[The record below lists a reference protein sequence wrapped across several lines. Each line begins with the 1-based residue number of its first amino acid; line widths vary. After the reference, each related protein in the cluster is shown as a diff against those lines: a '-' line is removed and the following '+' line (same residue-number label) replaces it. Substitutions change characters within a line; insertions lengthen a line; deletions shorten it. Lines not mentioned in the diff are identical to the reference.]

1 MAKKII
7 LKGSV
12 FIIILMMIISMLN
25 SIFVLKVSHRSKIF
39 QGAYED
45 RGEYDVVLMGS
56 SHMDSSINP
65 NVLWNQY
72 GITSFNYG
80 TGGQPIDVTYY
91 LLKDVLKKHKN
102 PIVVLDLYYL
112 GLTEQFG
119 QEAYIRYVLDNMKF
133 SVNKIEAIV
142 NSTPKNQWLS
152 YLFPLIK
159 YHNRWKELE
168 EKDFNYDTS
177 TTYYQKGFGAG
188 REVYGKDT
196 LSDIKETKTA
206 ELPAKTQEYLYKI
219 IELSKKEGFKLVFT
233 NAPHD
238 YKSTA
243 NMDTWHKE
251 PAQMFN
257 KVAEIAKENNI
268 PFINYN
274 NLFDEIGFDFK
285 NDMYN
290 EGHMNIWGSN
300 KVSTH
305 FAKFLKENYD
315 LEDHRNDEKYANWEK
330 EYAKYLK
337 VEAAAK

>member
-1 MAKKII
+1 MAKKIA
-7 LKGSV
+7 LKGCI
-12 FIIILMMIISMLN
+12 FIIILTMIIYALN
-25 SIFVLKVSHRSKIF
+25 SVFVLKVSHRSKIF
-39 QGAYED
+39 QGVYED

-65 NVLWNQY
+65 NVLWNEY

-91 LLKDVLKKHKN
+91 LLKEVLKKHKN
-102 PIVVLDLYYL
+102 PIVVVDLYYL
-112 GLTEQFG
+112 GLVEQFG
-119 QEAYIRYVLDNMKF
+119 QEGYIRYVLDNMKF
-133 SVNKIEAIV
+133 SINKIEAVV
-142 NSTPKNQWLS
+142 NSTPKEQWLS
-152 YLFPLIK
+152 YLFPIIK
-159 YHNRWKELE
+159 YHDRWKELE

-206 ELPAKTQEYLYKI
+206 ELPLKTQEYLYKI
-219 IELSKKEGFKLVFT
+219 IELSQKEGFKLIFT

-238 YKSTA
+238 YTSTT
-243 NMDTWHKE
+243 NMGTWHKE

-257 KVAEIAKENNI
+257 RVAEIAKENNI

-274 NLFDEIGFDFK
+274 NLFDEIGFHFK
-285 NDMYN
+285 DNMYN

-305 FAKFLKENYD
+305 FGRFLKENYD
-315 LEDHRNDEKYANWEK
+315 LEDHRNDESYADWK
-330 EYAKYLK
+330 EDYDKYLQ
-337 VEAAAK
+337 VEASAK

>member
-1 MAKKII
+1 MAKKIV
-7 LKGSV
+7 LKGSIFV
-12 FIIILMMIISMLN
+12 IILTMVISILN

-39 QGAYED
+39 QGVYED
-45 RGEYDVVLMGS
+45 RDTYDVVLMGS
-56 SHMDSSINP
+56 SHMNSSINP
-65 NVLWNQY
+65 NVLWNEY

-91 LLKDVLKKHKN
+91 LLKEVLKKHKN
-102 PIVVLDLYYL
+102 PIVVVDLYYL
-112 GLTEQFG
+112 GLAEEFG
-119 QEAYIRYVLDNMKF
+119 QEGYIRYVLDNMKF
-133 SVNKIEAIV
+133 SINKIEAVV
-142 NSTPKNQWLS
+142 NSTPKDQWLS
-152 YLFPLIK
+152 YLMPIIK

-168 EKDFNYDTS
+168 KKDFKYDTS

-196 LSDIKETKTA
+196 LSDVKETKTA
-206 ELPAKTQEYLYKI
+206 ELPPKTQEYLYKI
-219 IELSKKEGFKLVFT
+219 IELSQEEGFKLIFT

-238 YKSTA
+238 YTSTA

-274 NLFDEIGFDFK
+274 NLFDEMGFDFK
-285 NDMYN
+285 DDMYN

-305 FAKFLKENYD
+305 FGRFLKENYD
-315 LEDHRNDEKYANWEK
+315 LEDHRNDEKYANWK
-330 EYAKYLK
+330 EDYAQYLQ